1 MDSAAAET
9 HVRLLAESQLRRGAA
24 SPRFLWL
31 DEDFREGGLP
41 PEEEGLL
48 RVRAV
53 LSALSKVGALGGTA
67 ACSCLLGDFAAALA
81 ARGLCPP
88 HALSSGALGDGPG
101 RAGRAGSG
109 RQPAAVSPVTRPPG
123 GATGPSP

>member
-1 MDSAAAET
+1 VDSAAAET

-24 SPRFLWL
+24 APRFLWM
-31 DEDFREGGLP
+31 DEDFREGGLA

-67 ACSCLLGDFAAALA
+67 TGRLLGDFAAALA
-81 ARGLCPP
+81 APDPG
-88 HALSSGALGDGPG
+88 SSVPRSA
-101 RAGRAGSG
+101 R
-109 RQPAAVSPVTRPPG
+109 
-123 GATGPSP
+123 